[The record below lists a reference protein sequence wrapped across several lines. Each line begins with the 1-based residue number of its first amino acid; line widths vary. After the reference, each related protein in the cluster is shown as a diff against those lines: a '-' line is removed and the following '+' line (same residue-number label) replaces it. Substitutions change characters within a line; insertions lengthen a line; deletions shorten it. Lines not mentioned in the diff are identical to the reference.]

1 MTRPRDPIGPLL
13 DLQPPRVRVEQL
25 QVLATKIRRAKL
37 PLAVLDETARVD
49 ERGVVTRMMALCQHC
64 HGECC
69 GTLNIPITKRDA
81 KRLAEGL
88 GRSVRSLPLL
98 PLDGDEDSD
107 LDYAGYL
114 SRGDS
119 PCPFFALGC
128 SVHEHRPDVCRSFG
142 LLACASTQSF
152 RART

>member
-1 MTRPRDPIGPLL
+1 M
-13 DLQPPRVRVEQL
+13 
-25 QVLATKIRRAKL
+25 
-37 PLAVLDETARVD
+37 LDETARVD
-49 ERGVVTRMMALCQHC
+49 ERGVVTRLMALCQHG

-119 PCPFFALGC
+119 PCPFFARGC